1 MAWLQELG
9 DKIRKARRQA
19 DLSQQELAKSLSVS
33 RGKLS
38 NYENGKC
45 PANVNVI
52 TEIAEALGTE
62 FIVRGYRIARNNGR
76 QTPLVPLAEQLSLA
90 FDVEHRF
97 PGAALT
103 IRPSKE
109 SILITAIV
117 PRRAKSG

>member
-1 MAWLQELG
+1 MNWLQELG
-9 DKIRKARRQA
+9 DQIRNARQQA
-19 DLSQQELAKSLSVS
+19 ELSQQELAKSLSVS
-33 RGKLS
+33 RGQLS

-45 PANVNVI
+45 PANVNVV

-62 FIVRGYRIARNNGR
+62 FVVRGYRIARNNGR
-76 QTPLVPLAEQLSLA
+76 QTPLVPPAEQLSLA

-97 PGAALT
+97 PAAAVT